1 MTRGNQRELA
11 RQKNMKKQ
19 SDSVKGKR
27 RDDGL
32 SAAARKQSAPSSLPP
47 GTRRSCSRSRK
58 RQTRRRRNPSSFV
71 ASCPTLL
78 PFACVPGAS
87 PTTLAFPPV
96 VLTGPSTDG
105 IPFALSLQR
114 VPFVLPSLQ
123 GNRNRVMASVKQK
136 AAYFGMT
143 LKELEGIN
151 IGNSFFE
158 KISLV

>member
-1 MTRGNQRELA
+1 MGGNQRELA

-87 PTTLAFPPV
+87 PTMLAFPPV

-114 VPFVLPSLQ
+114 VPFVLPYPQVASLPL
-123 GNRNRVMASVKQK
+123 GHSW
-136 AAYFGMT
+136 G
-143 LKELEGIN
+143 
-151 IGNSFFE
+151 
-158 KISLV
+158 